1 MGQDEYPLP
10 VSPVNS
16 LGDCDPVDFFY
27 QSTSDPN
34 FHDSPEICPDYQE
47 DVQNIAVKG
56 RLRRNISFWEY
67 IGASWFI
74 RQTILEGYK
83 IPFYFTPAPATFG
96 NNKSS
101 LQHADFVHKA
111 ITDLLAVGSVV
122 ECSSPPSVINPLSV
136 SIQSNGKKRLI
147 LDLRYPNS
155 FVKKF
160 TIRFEDA
167 KTMLNS
173 FIDHSQNWFYSFDIK
188 SGYHHI
194 DIFPPDQDFLGFSWS
209 FSGVTRYFKFTV
221 LPFGLSTGPY
231 IFTKVMRPLVKYW
244 RSQAYRIVVYLD
256 DGLGVCPTFACCLL
270 EALAV
275 KSDLSRAGFVPNML
289 KSVWSPVQCLRWLG
303 YFWDLKKK
311 SLSIPSDKIDRLFTS
326 IDDALSHTTMPA
338 RQLASVTGSIISN
351 MLVIGNLC
359 KLMTKNLH
367 RALNCRAGWESSV
380 ILDLPSRKELI
391 FWRENL
397 LRLNSRPL
405 SEDVRPV
412 TRIAYSDASSLGCA
426 AYLSMDDFP
435 VAHKNWDPLEMSQS
449 STWRELHCVYFA
461 LQSFALR
468 LSYSSVKWFTD
479 NQAVPIIVDSGSTKE
494 ELHKLSV
501 DIFYVTRDYNIDL
514 DVEWI
519 PRSLNDK
526 ADYLTKIVDCD
537 DWKVKDCYFYALTSY
552 WGQCSVDCFA
562 SSKNCKV
569 PRFYSRFYNPY
580 CLGVDSFAFSWAGEF
595 CWLVPPVTLVTRVIR
610 HVCLCKCKGIL
621 VIPYWPSAPF
631 WPLLV
636 DSQGSFNLFVIDY
649 LFVENGKDV
658 FLHGSNKNAIFGS
671 ENFSTPVLFLLLDGA
686 L

>member
-1 MGQDEYPLP
+1 M
-10 VSPVNS
+10 NS

-160 TIRFEDA
+160 TIKFEDA

-221 LPFGLSTGPY
+221 LPF
-231 IFTKVMRPLVKYW
+231 
-244 RSQAYRIVVYLD
+244 
-256 DGLGVCPTFACCLL
+256 
-270 EALAV
+270 E
-275 KSDLSRAGFVPNML
+275 
-289 KSVWSPVQCLRWLG
+289 
-303 YFWDLKKK
+303 

-338 RQLASVTGSIISN
+338 RQLPSVTGSIISN

-367 RALNCRAGWESSV
+367 RALDCRAGWESSV
-380 ILDLPSRKELI
+380 LLDLPSRKELI

-468 LSYSSVKWFTD
+468 LSNSSVKWFTD
-479 NQAVPIIVDSGSTKE
+479 NQAVPIIVDSGSMKE

-526 ADYLTKIVDCD
+526 ADYLSKIVDCD

-658 FLHGSNKNAIFGS
+658 FLPGSNKNAIFGS

>member
-1 MGQDEYPLP
+1 M
-10 VSPVNS
+10 NS
-16 LGDCDPVDFFY
+16 LGDCDPVDFFF

-160 TIRFEDA
+160 TIKFEDA

-221 LPFGLSTGPY
+221 LPFG
-231 IFTKVMRPLVKYW
+231 
-244 RSQAYRIVVYLD
+244 
-256 DGLGVCPTFACCLL
+256 
-270 EALAV
+270 
-275 KSDLSRAGFVPNML
+275 
-289 KSVWSPVQCLRWLG
+289 
-303 YFWDLKKK
+303 
-311 SLSIPSDKIDRLFTS
+311 
-326 IDDALSHTTMPA
+326 
-338 RQLASVTGSIISN
+338 
-351 MLVIGNLC
+351 NLC

-367 RALNCRAGWESSV
+367 RALDCRAGWESSV

-468 LSYSSVKWFTD
+468 LSNSSVKWFTD
-479 NQAVPIIVDSGSTKE
+479 NQAVPIIVDSGSMKE

-526 ADYLTKIVDCD
+526 ADYLSKIVDCN

>member
-1 MGQDEYPLP
+1 M
-10 VSPVNS
+10 NS

-160 TIRFEDA
+160 TIKFE
-167 KTMLNS
+167 
-173 FIDHSQNWFYSFDIK
+173 
-188 SGYHHI
+188 
-194 DIFPPDQDFLGFSWS
+194 
-209 FSGVTRYFKFTV
+209 
-221 LPFGLSTGPY
+221 
-231 IFTKVMRPLVKYW
+231 
-244 RSQAYRIVVYLD
+244 
-256 DGLGVCPTFACCLL
+256 
-270 EALAV
+270 
-275 KSDLSRAGFVPNML
+275 
-289 KSVWSPVQCLRWLG
+289 
-303 YFWDLKKK
+303 
-311 SLSIPSDKIDRLFTS
+311 
-326 IDDALSHTTMPA
+326 DALSHTTMPA

-367 RALNCRAGWESSV
+367 RALDCRAGWESSV

-397 LRLNSRPL
+397 FRLNSRPL

-468 LSYSSVKWFTD
+468 LSISSVKWFTD
-479 NQAVPIIVDSGSTKE
+479 NQAVPIIVDSGSMKE

-526 ADYLTKIVDCD
+526 ADYLSKIVDCD

>member
-1 MGQDEYPLP
+1 M
-10 VSPVNS
+10 NS
-16 LGDCDPVDFFY
+16 LGDCDPVDFFC

-160 TIRFEDA
+160 TIKFE
-167 KTMLNS
+167 
-173 FIDHSQNWFYSFDIK
+173 
-188 SGYHHI
+188 
-194 DIFPPDQDFLGFSWS
+194 
-209 FSGVTRYFKFTV
+209 
-221 LPFGLSTGPY
+221 
-231 IFTKVMRPLVKYW
+231 
-244 RSQAYRIVVYLD
+244 
-256 DGLGVCPTFACCLL
+256 
-270 EALAV
+270 
-275 KSDLSRAGFVPNML
+275 
-289 KSVWSPVQCLRWLG
+289 
-303 YFWDLKKK
+303 
-311 SLSIPSDKIDRLFTS
+311 
-326 IDDALSHTTMPA
+326 DALSHTTMPA

-367 RALNCRAGWESSV
+367 RALDCRAGWESSV

-397 LRLNSRPL
+397 FRLNSRPL

-449 STWRELHCVYFA
+449 STWRELHCVYLA

-468 LSYSSVKWFTD
+468 LSISSVKWFTD
-479 NQAVPIIVDSGSTKE
+479 NQAVPIIVDSGSMKE

-526 ADYLTKIVDCD
+526 ADYLSKIVDCD

>member
-1 MGQDEYPLP
+1 M
-10 VSPVNS
+10 NS

-155 FVKKF
+155 FVKNF
-160 TIRFEDA
+160 TIKFEDA

-221 LPFGLSTGPY
+221 LPFG
-231 IFTKVMRPLVKYW
+231 
-244 RSQAYRIVVYLD
+244 
-256 DGLGVCPTFACCLL
+256 
-270 EALAV
+270 
-275 KSDLSRAGFVPNML
+275 
-289 KSVWSPVQCLRWLG
+289 
-303 YFWDLKKK
+303 
-311 SLSIPSDKIDRLFTS
+311 
-326 IDDALSHTTMPA
+326 
-338 RQLASVTGSIISN
+338 
-351 MLVIGNLC
+351 NLC

-367 RALNCRAGWESSV
+367 RALDCRAGWESSV

-468 LSYSSVKWFTD
+468 LSNSSVKWFTD
-479 NQAVPIIVDSGSTKE
+479 NQAVPIIVDSGSMKE

-526 ADYLTKIVDCD
+526 AVYLSKIVDCD

-649 LFVENGKDV
+649 LFVENGKMCSYM
-658 FLHGSNKNAIFGS
+658 GPIRM
-671 ENFSTPVLFLLLDGA
+671 LFLDRRILAHRCFFSCSMELCDRFG
-686 L
+686 

>member
-101 LQHADFVHKA
+101 WQHADFVHKA

-160 TIRFEDA
+160 TIKFEDA

-194 DIFPPDQDFLGFSWS
+194 DIFPPDQVFLGFSWS

-221 LPFGLSTGPY
+221 LPFG
-231 IFTKVMRPLVKYW
+231 
-244 RSQAYRIVVYLD
+244 
-256 DGLGVCPTFACCLL
+256 
-270 EALAV
+270 
-275 KSDLSRAGFVPNML
+275 
-289 KSVWSPVQCLRWLG
+289 
-303 YFWDLKKK
+303 
-311 SLSIPSDKIDRLFTS
+311 
-326 IDDALSHTTMPA
+326 
-338 RQLASVTGSIISN
+338 LASVTGSIISN

-367 RALNCRAGWESSV
+367 RALDCRAGWESSV
-380 ILDLPSRKELI
+380 LLDLPSRKELI

-468 LSYSSVKWFTD
+468 LSNSSVKWFTD
-479 NQAVPIIVDSGSTKE
+479 NQAVPIIVDSGSMKE

-526 ADYLTKIVDCD
+526 ADYLSKIVDCD

-636 DSQGSFNLFVIDY
+636 DSQGSFNSFVIDY

>member
-1 MGQDEYPLP
+1 M
-10 VSPVNS
+10 NS
-16 LGDCDPVDFFY
+16 LGDCDPVDFFF

-160 TIRFEDA
+160 TIKFEDA

-221 LPFGLSTGPY
+221 LPFG
-231 IFTKVMRPLVKYW
+231 
-244 RSQAYRIVVYLD
+244 
-256 DGLGVCPTFACCLL
+256 
-270 EALAV
+270 
-275 KSDLSRAGFVPNML
+275 
-289 KSVWSPVQCLRWLG
+289 
-303 YFWDLKKK
+303 
-311 SLSIPSDKIDRLFTS
+311 
-326 IDDALSHTTMPA
+326 
-338 RQLASVTGSIISN
+338 
-351 MLVIGNLC
+351 NLC

-367 RALNCRAGWESSV
+367 RALDCRAGWESSV

-426 AYLSMDDFP
+426 AYL
-435 VAHKNWDPLEMSQS
+435 LI
-449 STWRELHCVYFA
+449 Y
-461 LQSFALR
+461 
-468 LSYSSVKWFTD
+468 
-479 NQAVPIIVDSGSTKE
+479 G
-494 ELHKLSV
+494 
-501 DIFYVTRDYNIDL
+501 
-514 DVEWI
+514 
-519 PRSLNDK
+519 
-526 ADYLTKIVDCD
+526 
-537 DWKVKDCYFYALTSY
+537 
-552 WGQCSVDCFA
+552 
-562 SSKNCKV
+562 
-569 PRFYSRFYNPY
+569 
-580 CLGVDSFAFSWAGEF
+580 
-595 CWLVPPVTLVTRVIR
+595 
-610 HVCLCKCKGIL
+610 
-621 VIPYWPSAPF
+621 
-631 WPLLV
+631 
-636 DSQGSFNLFVIDY
+636 
-649 LFVENGKDV
+649 
-658 FLHGSNKNAIFGS
+658 
-671 ENFSTPVLFLLLDGA
+671 
-686 L
+686 

>member
-1 MGQDEYPLP
+1 M
-10 VSPVNS
+10 NS

-160 TIRFEDA
+160 TIKFEDA

-221 LPFGLSTGPY
+221 LPFGLSTG
-231 IFTKVMRPLVKYW
+231 
-244 RSQAYRIVVYLD
+244 
-256 DGLGVCPTFACCLL
+256 
-270 EALAV
+270 
-275 KSDLSRAGFVPNML
+275 
-289 KSVWSPVQCLRWLG
+289 
-303 YFWDLKKK
+303 
-311 SLSIPSDKIDRLFTS
+311 
-326 IDDALSHTTMPA
+326 LSHTTMPA

-367 RALNCRAGWESSV
+367 RALDCRAGWESSV

-468 LSYSSVKWFTD
+468 LSNSSVKWFTD
-479 NQAVPIIVDSGSTKE
+479 NQAVPIIVDSGSMKE

-526 ADYLTKIVDCD
+526 ADYLSKIVDCD

>member
-1 MGQDEYPLP
+1 M
-10 VSPVNS
+10 NS

-27 QSTSDPN
+27 QLTSDPN

-160 TIRFEDA
+160 TIKFEDA

-221 LPFGLSTGPY
+221 LPFGLS
-231 IFTKVMRPLVKYW
+231 
-244 RSQAYRIVVYLD
+244 
-256 DGLGVCPTFACCLL
+256 
-270 EALAV
+270 
-275 KSDLSRAGFVPNML
+275 
-289 KSVWSPVQCLRWLG
+289 
-303 YFWDLKKK
+303 
-311 SLSIPSDKIDRLFTS
+311 
-326 IDDALSHTTMPA
+326 
-338 RQLASVTGSIISN
+338 
-351 MLVIGNLC
+351 IGNLC

-367 RALNCRAGWESSV
+367 RALDCRAGWESSV

-468 LSYSSVKWFTD
+468 LSNSSVKWFTD
-479 NQAVPIIVDSGSTKE
+479 NQAVPIIVDSGSMKE

-526 ADYLTKIVDCD
+526 ADYLSKIVDCD

>member
-1 MGQDEYPLP
+1 MQKPFEGISLYLLLVMSDSEQHDIPRDSQSTTPPEHEDSLSNAETLRLFSQLLDSKLDQKFTSFKRELEEKDNLTQSQLKKLKTETKASNTFNYKGNRVQFEFNLNVLDQIETASKNLRAGKVSSATSDLEEAKKLIISATNLCVSPTRAPQVGLLLKSMSPTNSPTIQKTRKSSVQPRRGRCRRFVKRKENFNLPVPELRSVSQQRKPKLLSRLLLLSILSIFNSPFAISPFVQDNQFPLTNVSAAANADIGQIPQFVPVATTSLETHRAPNQQTDDGSRDKYDAALKRLGQDEYPLP

-160 TIRFEDA
+160 TIKFEDA

-256 DGLGVCPTFACCLL
+256 DGLGVCPTFACCRL

-275 KSDLSRAGFVPNML
+275 KSDLSRAGFVPNM
-289 KSVWSPVQCLRWLG
+289 P
-303 YFWDLKKK
+303 
-311 SLSIPSDKIDRLFTS
+311 
-326 IDDALSHTTMPA
+326 
-338 RQLASVTGSIISN
+338 
-351 MLVIGNLC
+351 
-359 KLMTKNLH
+359 
-367 RALNCRAGWESSV
+367 
-380 ILDLPSRKELI
+380 
-391 FWRENL
+391 
-397 LRLNSRPL
+397 
-405 SEDVRPV
+405 
-412 TRIAYSDASSLGCA
+412 
-426 AYLSMDDFP
+426 
-435 VAHKNWDPLEMSQS
+435 
-449 STWRELHCVYFA
+449 
-461 LQSFALR
+461 
-468 LSYSSVKWFTD
+468 
-479 NQAVPIIVDSGSTKE
+479 
-494 ELHKLSV
+494 
-501 DIFYVTRDYNIDL
+501 
-514 DVEWI
+514 
-519 PRSLNDK
+519 
-526 ADYLTKIVDCD
+526 
-537 DWKVKDCYFYALTSY
+537 
-552 WGQCSVDCFA
+552 
-562 SSKNCKV
+562 
-569 PRFYSRFYNPY
+569 
-580 CLGVDSFAFSWAGEF
+580 
-595 CWLVPPVTLVTRVIR
+595 
-610 HVCLCKCKGIL
+610 
-621 VIPYWPSAPF
+621 
-631 WPLLV
+631 
-636 DSQGSFNLFVIDY
+636 
-649 LFVENGKDV
+649 
-658 FLHGSNKNAIFGS
+658 
-671 ENFSTPVLFLLLDGA
+671 
-686 L
+686 

>member
-160 TIRFEDA
+160 TIKFEDA

-221 LPFGLSTGPY
+221 LPFG
-231 IFTKVMRPLVKYW
+231 
-244 RSQAYRIVVYLD
+244 
-256 DGLGVCPTFACCLL
+256 
-270 EALAV
+270 
-275 KSDLSRAGFVPNML
+275 
-289 KSVWSPVQCLRWLG
+289 
-303 YFWDLKKK
+303 
-311 SLSIPSDKIDRLFTS
+311 
-326 IDDALSHTTMPA
+326 
-338 RQLASVTGSIISN
+338 
-351 MLVIGNLC
+351 NLC

-367 RALNCRAGWESSV
+367 RALDCRAGWESSV

-468 LSYSSVKWFTD
+468 LSNSSVKWFTD
-479 NQAVPIIVDSGSTKE
+479 NQAVPIIVDSGSMKE

-526 ADYLTKIVDCD
+526 ADYLSKIVDCD

>member
-1 MGQDEYPLP
+1 M
-10 VSPVNS
+10 
-16 LGDCDPVDFFY
+16 
-27 QSTSDPN
+27 
-34 FHDSPEICPDYQE
+34 
-47 DVQNIAVKG
+47 
-56 RLRRNISFWEY
+56 
-67 IGASWFI
+67 
-74 RQTILEGYK
+74 
-83 IPFYFTPAPATFG
+83 
-96 NNKSS
+96 
-101 LQHADFVHKA
+101 
-111 ITDLLAVGSVV
+111 
-122 ECSSPPSVINPLSV
+122 
-136 SIQSNGKKRLI
+136 
-147 LDLRYPNS
+147 
-155 FVKKF
+155 
-160 TIRFEDA
+160 
-167 KTMLNS
+167 
-173 FIDHSQNWFYSFDIK
+173 
-188 SGYHHI
+188 
-194 DIFPPDQDFLGFSWS
+194 
-209 FSGVTRYFKFTV
+209 
-221 LPFGLSTGPY
+221 
-231 IFTKVMRPLVKYW
+231 
-244 RSQAYRIVVYLD
+244 
-256 DGLGVCPTFACCLL
+256 
-270 EALAV
+270 
-275 KSDLSRAGFVPNML
+275 
-289 KSVWSPVQCLRWLG
+289 QCLRWLG

-351 MLVIGNLC
+351 LLVIGNLC

-426 AYLSMDDFP
+426 AYLSTDDFP

-461 LQSFALR
+461 LQSFALC

-526 ADYLTKIVDCD
+526 ADYLSKIVDCD

-595 CWLVPPVTLVTRVIR
+595 CWLVPPVILVTRVIR

>member
-47 DVQNIAVKG
+47 DVQIIAVKG
-56 RLRRNISFWEY
+56 RLGRNISFWEY

-96 NNKSS
+96 KNKSS

-160 TIRFEDA
+160 TIKFEDA

-221 LPFGLSTGPY
+221 LPFGLS
-231 IFTKVMRPLVKYW
+231 
-244 RSQAYRIVVYLD
+244 
-256 DGLGVCPTFACCLL
+256 
-270 EALAV
+270 
-275 KSDLSRAGFVPNML
+275 
-289 KSVWSPVQCLRWLG
+289 
-303 YFWDLKKK
+303 
-311 SLSIPSDKIDRLFTS
+311 
-326 IDDALSHTTMPA
+326 
-338 RQLASVTGSIISN
+338 
-351 MLVIGNLC
+351 IGNLC

-367 RALNCRAGWESSV
+367 RALDCRAGWESSV
-380 ILDLPSRKELI
+380 LLDLPSRKELI

-426 AYLSMDDFP
+426 TYLSMDDFP

-468 LSYSSVKWFTD
+468 LSNSSVKWFTD
-479 NQAVPIIVDSGSTKE
+479 NQAVPIIVDSGSMKE

-526 ADYLTKIVDCD
+526 ADYLSKIVDCD

-671 ENFSTPVLFLLLDGA
+671 EDFSTPVLFLLLDGA